1 MSKSYH
7 QCLFQYSSW
16 IESNLDHEQKNY
28 YKECTHVIIWYNRHW
43 GDRIQLI
50 FFKNETDY
58 KFILANKSFDWRVDV
73 HYWGCKLCHYPPN
86 PTREWMIDFIIYA
99 IIDIYKNG
107 DIPHPYNKQEE

>member
-58 KFILANKSFDWRVDV
+58 KFILANKSFAWRVDV